1 VSADFS
7 RGSLSVH
14 ISDGVLSPSII
25 GIGWAIAIPALTV
38 SVRRLRTDQV
48 GAYGVVAAAFFAGS
62 TIHIPVGPFSMHL
75 VLSGMVGLL
84 FGWEALTIVTV
95 GLLLQALLISYG
107 GLTVLGVNVVIMALP
122 GAIMGMIGRHW
133 IKHAS
138 PKRRPWIGA
147 LIGGSTIMISA
158 ILLYVTLS
166 TTNTAL
172 IPLAKLVF
180 VGHIP
185 VAIVEAVISYWLVH
199 FLQKVK
205 PALLG
210 VSS

>member
-1 VSADFS
+1 M
-7 RGSLSVH
+7 H
-14 ISDGVLSPSII
+14 ISDGVLSPYII

-122 GAIMGMIGRHW
+122 GAIMGVIGRHW

-138 PKRRPWIGA
+138 PKRRPWIGS

-205 PALLG
+205 PELLG

>member
-1 VSADFS
+1 
-7 RGSLSVH
+7 VH